1 MADKKKEDE
10 VQNIP
15 VNAGEMPV
23 ELVEKL
29 DEMCAQD
36 ENSRSGFIRK
46 LIRQEYARR
55 QQSPLLPAVDS
66 GEKSPVVKSEKATKR
81 QAAVGV
87 AA

>member
-1 MADKKKEDE
+1 MADKKKDDE
-10 VQNIP
+10 AQNIP
-15 VNAGEMPV
+15 VNAGEMPS

-46 LIRQEYARR
+46 LIRQEWARR
-55 QQSPLLPAVDS
+55 QQYPLLPAVDS
-66 GEKSPVVKSEKATKR
+66 GEKTQKTAKPVKRAT
-81 QAAVGV
+81 QAASV